1 MQYISLEKGNCSF
14 KVKAPMGTTRETIL
28 TELKRRGH
36 ARADDLAKTLDLTAM
51 AVRQHLYQ
59 LRDEGAVVCCTSP
72 SGRGRPAKHW
82 ELTEKADVYF
92 PDAHRELSL
101 DLIESIRTLMGKE
114 ALDKLVAH
122 RTEKQGERYRAAIG
136 DGTPLKAQL
145 QAIAKER
152 SREGYMAEV
161 REAGD
166 GDFLLLENHCPVCEA
181 AKACSGLCHKELSL
195 FQDLM
200 KDKATVE
207 REEHILSG
215 ARRCAYR
222 IHPNSD

>member
-1 MQYISLEKGNCSF
+1 
-14 KVKAPMGTTRETIL
+14 MGTTRETIL

-59 LRDEGAVVCCTSP
+59 LQDEGAVVCCTSP

-82 ELTEKADVYF
+82 ELTDKADVYF

-101 DLIESIRTLMGKE
+101 DLIDSIRTLMGKE
-114 ALDKLVAH
+114 GLERLVAH
-122 RTEKQGERYRAAIG
+122 RTEKQSERYRTIMG
-136 DGTPLKAQL
+136 DNKALKDRL
-145 QAIAKER
+145 EVIAKER

-161 REAGD
+161 RETDD

-181 AKACSGLCHKELSL
+181 AKACSGLCNKELSL
-195 FQDLM
+195 FQELV
-200 KDKATVE
+200 KGKATVE

-222 IHPNSD
+222 IHPTSD